1 MVGTAVL
8 LGGSLMAPT
17 APAVPAT
24 VPVASVRAG
33 AAPDNGDDEGGTRT
47 LRVALE
53 EAAKAH
59 IDAQARLEAS
69 RKRQT
74 AIALRRTRAESEITS
89 LTARLGV
96 IAGVAYRRGRISGPM
111 LLLAASDRLEFLER
125 TTGLETIAALDDA
138 RLRDLRAAR
147 AEVGRARTAIDD
159 EVREQAKQVEIQAQ
173 RRRAAEQ
180 ALAATGGGGAPGG
193 LIDADSVAADP
204 APRRADGG
212 WPTESCTVEDPT
224 TRGCVTPRTLHVM
237 RQSRADGFRRFVSCY
252 RGAGGGEH
260 PRGRA
265 CDFAAAPDGFEDVN
279 AAGGD
284 REYGDRLAA
293 YLVHNASA
301 LGVLYVIWYRQ
312 IWMPGTGWQSY
323 GGRGGPA
330 ATHTNHVHVSMY

>member
-1 MVGTAVL
+1 MATA
-8 LGGSLMAPT
+8 
-17 APAVPAT
+17 APAVAT
-24 VPVASVRAG
+24 AARAVAAV
-33 AAPDNGDDEGGTRT
+33 AAPDNADDEGGTRT

-69 RKRQT
+69 RKRQ
-74 AIALRRTRAESEITS
+74 AALALRIARAESQIAS
-89 LTARLGV
+89 LTTRLGV
-96 IAGVAYRRGRISGPM
+96 VAGAAYRRGRISGPL

-147 AEVGRARTAIDD
+147 ADVDRARTAIDD
-159 EVREQAKQVEIQAQ
+159 EVREQAKQVEIQAK
-173 RRRAAEQ
+173 RRKDAEQ
-180 ALAATGGGGAPGG
+180 ALAAAGGGGTPGG
-193 LIDADSVAADP
+193 FADADSVAADP
-204 APRRADGG
+204 APRRADGE
-212 WPTESCTVEDPT
+212 WPAESCTVGDPT

-252 RGAGGGEH
+252 RSGGGGEH

-265 CDFAAAPDGFEDVN
+265 CDFAAAPGGFEDVN
-279 AAGGD
+279 AAGDD

-293 YLVHNASA
+293 YLVHNADA
-301 LGVLYVIWYRQ
+301 LGVLYVIWYRR

-323 GGRGGPA
+323 GARGGPA